1 MKLTVAVVLCTLAV
15 LQLQMETP
23 LAQYCSDPECS
34 SGALFDRY
42 ACQCSSFAKSTCP
55 DGTSPIVN
63 PNGQCSCQEVVHPK
77 CYEGYTLNPDD
88 CVCKTSVVP
97 DCPKNTYLWPRNA
110 RCVGTDDPYCPK
122 GFTKV
127 GCKCVRDDERVC
139 ESGKLTANYC
149 KCKNVYPPTCTGDGC
164 SLNTNGQCTCERD
177 DPHRIQCYY
186 GRRCSGQARYV
197 SSEDECCYHYP
208 DNYDGDESAA
218 PPYTRQYLRPYT
230 YRNQQG
236 QCYSCYYY
244 YYYGR
249 HHG

>member
-1 MKLTVAVVLCTLAV
+1 MHLGCAAAANGDAFGPGKSNNGSRNVMKLISLF
-15 LQLQMETP
+15 
-23 LAQYCSDPECS
+23 QYCSDPECS

-42 ACQCSSFAKSTCP
+42 ACQCSSFTKSTCP

-177 DPHRIQCYY
+177 GGKC
-186 GRRCSGQARYV
+186 G
-197 SSEDECCYHYP
+197 
-208 DNYDGDESAA
+208 SAH
-218 PPYTRQYLRPYT
+218 TT
-230 YRNQQG
+230 
-236 QCYSCYYY
+236 
-244 YYYGR
+244 
-249 HHG
+249 